1 MKYVKEYL
9 PYLGIILVVIL
20 LRLYVISPVQ
30 VDGSSMVP
38 TLKDNEILLLKK
50 YDHSL
55 DRFDIVVLKYKNEKL
70 VKRIIGLPGETVAY
84 VDNKLFINDKMI
96 EESFLP
102 ENIQTRDFALSNIGY
117 DTIPKDYY
125 FVVGDNRGD
134 SLDSRYIG
142 LFHKKDI
149 EGTVS
154 FRLFPFNTFGKIS

>member
-9 PYLGIILVVIL
+9 PYVGIILVVII

-30 VDGSSMVP
+30 VDGSSMLP

-84 VDNKLFINDKMI
+84 INNQLFINGKMV

-102 ENIQTRDFALSNIGY
+102 ENIQTNDFTLSNIGY
-117 DTIPKDYY
+117 DTIPEGYY

-149 EGTVS
+149 EGTVD